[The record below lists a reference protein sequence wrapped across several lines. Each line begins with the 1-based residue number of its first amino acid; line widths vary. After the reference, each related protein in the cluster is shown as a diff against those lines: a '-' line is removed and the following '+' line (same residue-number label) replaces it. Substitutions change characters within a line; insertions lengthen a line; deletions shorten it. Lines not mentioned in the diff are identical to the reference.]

1 MSIIETLKDRGV
13 VFPDPGAVYV
23 GPDVDPARIL
33 PGAVL
38 HPGCRIT
45 GKRSLVME
53 GAEIGSEGPAAVHDC
68 AVGRRVRLK
77 GGSFSGSVFLEGSS
91 AGPAA
96 HVRPGTIFEEGAS
109 AAHAAGVKQTILFP
123 WVTLGSLVNFCDCLM
138 SGGTGPKNHSEV
150 GSSYIH
156 FNFTPQQDKATASLI
171 GDVPRGVMLRENP
184 IFLGGQGG
192 LAGPCNIAYGT
203 VIAAGTVWRR
213 DIVEENRL
221 WVTGPLSRSAGL
233 KFTPGLYK
241 SISGI
246 VEHNLNYLG
255 NLAALFNWYVHVR
268 SLFFSSEP
276 EKALHKALLDA
287 CRSAMEERLK
297 QMSLLAARMPRSIAL
312 YRAAEGSPPEH
323 LLSQKQELFDKWPIV
338 EEGIR
343 ARLDE
348 TADQPPEAFPEAV
361 SKAKDVASGDYVKA
375 VMSLSDADRA
385 AGTAWLSGIV
395 GEVMAIGREVLS
407 SFA

>member
-1 MSIIETLKDRGV
+1 MSIIETLQGRGV

-23 GPDVDPARIL
+23 APEVDPMRIL

-38 HPGCRIT
+38 HPSSRIT
-45 GKRSLVME
+45 GKRTLIME
-53 GAEIGSEGPAAVHDC
+53 GAEIGSEGPAVVHDC
-68 AVGRRVRLK
+68 AVGPGARLK
-77 GGSFSGSVFLEGSS
+77 GGSFSGSVFLSGASV
-91 AGPAA
+91 GPAA
-96 HVRPGTIFEEGAS
+96 HVRPGTIFEEGTS

-123 WVTLGSLVNFCDCLM
+123 WATLGSLVNFCDCLM

-192 LAGPCNIAYGT
+192 LAGPCNIAYGS

-213 DIVEENRL
+213 DIIEEDRL

-241 SISGI
+241 SIAGI
-246 VEHNLNYLG
+246 VEHNLGYLG
-255 NLAALFNWYVHVR
+255 NLVALFNWYVHVR
-268 SLFFSSEP
+268 SLFFATEP
-276 EKALHKALLDA
+276 EKALHAALVET
-287 CRSAMEERLK
+287 CREAVTERLK
-297 QMSLLAARMPRSIAL
+297 QMALLASRMPRSIAL
-312 YRAAEGSPPEH
+312 YRAAEGNPPEH

-338 EEGIR
+338 EEGTR

-348 TADQPPEAFPEAV
+348 TADQPPEAFLEAV
-361 SKAKDVASGDYVKA
+361 AGAKEASSGDYLKA
-375 VMSLSDADRA
+375 VLLLDDKDRT
-385 AGTAWLSGIV
+385 AGTAWLDGIV
-395 GEVMAIGREVLS
+395 AEVMAMGREVLS